1 MFLTDSDI
9 FRVQKFAWYHLIYV
23 FSLFENQY
31 NPSIIPPRSLLSPI
45 PTVTDPYRH
54 LSLAEDRIAS
64 VG

>member
-31 NPSIIPPRSLLSPI
+31 NPPPI
-45 PTVTDPYRH
+45 PIVTDPYRH
-54 LSLAEDRIAS
+54 RSLAEDRVAS